1 MPGESPEG
9 ASQTL
14 SATYDPGDN
23 KLRLRTLFRL
33 DSETYVRVRAAGFIH
48 APKQGLFVAPKWT
61 PEREDLLIELCG
73 EIGDEDTSLVDR
85 AEVRAERFEVYSEKR
100 GDEAERARQAV
111 AAIADNIPL
120 GQPILVGHHSERH
133 ARRDAERIENG
144 MRKALRLW
152 ETSTYWVRRA
162 AGALAHAKYKERPDV
177 RARRIKTIEADK
189 RSAERAAK
197 TAEAFGRIWARLHEP
212 DSAKRKDGAAT
223 TFLER
228 ALHVSGL
235 GRGCRFGLW
244 SELRDG
250 KISPEA
256 AQAEA
261 VATNAQIASR
271 ASREISHCD
280 NRLAYERAMLAQ
292 TGYVPPPKPKSKA
305 TLPLLNYSGAVSYRN
320 PYRRGEVVTAEAV
333 GITKAQLAAISTDYK
348 GTRISADG
356 THRVRTAMIRQPGDT
371 GANLHIVYLTDSKQH
386 PRPAATEAPEPD
398 LPALPPPPNRPGR
411 SLEADPRG
419 KAFAEL
425 RDHLRAGVQAV
436 SVPQLFPTSPD
447 LAARMVALADLREGD
462 RVLEPSAG
470 TGNLL
475 WAIRD
480 AEEEA
485 GIDLGILVA
494 VEIDER
500 LGQALD
506 AAGVADVVDHG
517 DFLTTSAADLNG
529 PFDCII
535 MNPPFVGGADIKHVL
550 HALTLLATGGRLVA
564 VVADGPRQQERLRPV
579 IEARGG
585 TWEELPPDS
594 FKEQGTNVRTALVVV
609 GVQS

>member
-1 MPGESPEG
+1 MESTE
-9 ASQTL
+9 ASRTL

-23 KLRLRTLFRL
+23 KLRLRTLYRL
-33 DSETYVRVRAAGFIH
+33 DSETYVRVRASGFIH
-48 APKQGLFVAPKWT
+48 APKQDLFVAPKWT
-61 PEREDLLIELCG
+61 PEREDLLLELCG
-73 EIGDEDTSLVDR
+73 EVGDEDTSLVDR
-85 AEVRAERFEVYSEKR
+85 AEVRAERFENYSEKR

-133 ARRDAERIENG
+133 ARRDAERIETG
-144 MRKALRLW
+144 IRKALKLW

-162 AGALAHAKYKERPDV
+162 AGALAHAKYKELPAV

-197 TAEAFGRIWARLHEP
+197 TAEAFGRIWVRLHEP
-212 DSAKRKDGAAT
+212 NSIKRKDGAET
-223 TFLER
+223 TFLDR
-228 ALHVSGL
+228 ALHVSGM

-250 KISPEA
+250 KTTPEA

-261 VATNAQIASR
+261 VATNAQIAAR
-271 ASREISHCD
+271 ARRQIAHCD
-280 NRLAYERAMLAQ
+280 NRLAYERAMLAES
-292 TGYVPPPKPKSKA
+292 GYVPPPKPKSKA

-320 PYRRGEVVTAEAV
+320 PYRRGELVTAEAV
-333 GITKAQLAAISTDYK
+333 GITKAQLAAIGTDYK

-356 THRVRTAMIRQPGDT
+356 THRVRTAMIRLPGAAGT
-371 GANLHIVYLTDSKQH
+371 NLHIVYLTDSKQH
-386 PRPAATEAPEPD
+386 GRPATAEPATPE
-398 LPALPPPPNRPGR
+398 LPPLPPPASRPPGSR
-411 SLEADPRG
+411 EPDPRG

-425 RDHLRAGVQAV
+425 RDQLRAGVQVV
-436 SVPQLFPTSPD
+436 SAPQLFPTPRG
-447 LAARMVALADLREGD
+447 LAARMVAIAGLREGD

-475 WAIRD
+475 RAILD
-480 AEEEA
+480 AKEAA
-485 GIDLGILVA
+485 GIDLGVLVA
-494 VEIDER
+494 VEIDAR

-506 AAGVADVVDHG
+506 AAALADVVDHG
-517 DFLTTSAADLNG
+517 DFLTTTAADLNG
-529 PFDCII
+529 PFDCIL

-550 HALTLLATGGRLVA
+550 HALHLLAPGGRLVA
-564 VVADGPRQQERLRPV
+564 VVADGPHQHERLRPI
-579 IEARGG
+579 IESRGG
-585 TWEELPPDS
+585 TWEGLPPDTFAS
-594 FKEQGTNVRTALVVV
+594 QGTNVRTALVVV